1 MFSKNVN
8 TAVDCFR
15 PLVKK
20 LKIRTTTGHDQ
31 PVHFI
36 EVPELDFLGQI
47 NWTLALVQEK
57 TEHSSSGRLITRYRK
72 EHDCI
77 QSIIY
82 LDKTLFYD
90 TLPSQRKR
98 KIVALHEFCHFA
110 ACVYAYIAD
119 KNKFIRKIEERRNTE
134 MDYICDPGVSVLCRM
149 LDESEKDTDIDE
161 TINTF
166 QHSQHVHFFLG
177 IEEIE
182 ISYTDLFLN
191 LLFSRGAFEEF
202 FDLEK
207 QKEFF
212 NLWRSDHRSDA
223 ISLYNVTVQKAA
235 EEKWVPEK
243 FARNQALEWLKDY
256 IRNPM
261 MI

>member
-1 MFSKNVN
+1 L
-8 TAVDCFR
+8 R

-31 PVHFI
+31 PVHLI

-57 TEHSSSGRLITRYRK
+57 THDSSSGRLITRYRK

-90 TLPSQRKR
+90 TLASNRKR
-98 KIVALHEFCHFA
+98 KVVTLHEFCHFA
-110 ACVYAYIAD
+110 ACIYAYLAD
-119 KNKFIRKIEERRNTE
+119 KSKFIKTIEEKRNTAI
-134 MDYICDPGVSVLCRM
+134 DYICDPDVSLLCRM

-166 QHSQHVHFFLG
+166 QHSQHTHFFLG
-177 IEEIE
+177 IEAIE

-191 LLFSRGAFEEF
+191 LLFSKGAFEEF

-207 QKEFF
+207 QREFF
-212 NLWRSDHRSDA
+212 KLWCSDRRSDA
-223 ISLYNVTVQKAA
+223 LHLYSTTIQEAA
-235 EEKWVPEK
+235 KGKWVSEK
-243 FARNQALEWLKDY
+243 FAKNQALEWLKDY
-256 IRNPM
+256 IRNP
-261 MI
+261 I